1 MEMQEHDG
9 AKMEKEKISATASNR
24 GDVIRYKLRTRRGHQ
39 VLVALARKNRKE
51 IKEI

>member
-1 MEMQEHDG
+1 MERQW
-9 AKMEKEKISATASNR
+9 KKKIGTTASNR

-51 IKEI
+51 VEEI